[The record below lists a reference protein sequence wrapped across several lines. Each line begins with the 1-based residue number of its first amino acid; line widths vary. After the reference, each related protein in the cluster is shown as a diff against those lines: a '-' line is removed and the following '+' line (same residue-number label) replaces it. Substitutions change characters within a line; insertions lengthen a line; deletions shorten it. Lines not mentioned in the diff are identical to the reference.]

1 MGMAAEATAE
11 SGGPPTVARRHVAAA
26 VVGNWLEFYD
36 FTVYAYFALQIGS
49 TFFPSHDPFVQLM
62 AALVAYGVGF
72 IGRPVG
78 AVVIGRFADRA
89 GRKPAML
96 LSFAMMGI
104 ALVGLVFVPGYR
116 QIGVAAP
123 ILVVALR
130 LIQGFALGG
139 EVGPTTAFLVEAAPP
154 DRKGLYGSWQSAS
167 QSLAS
172 ISGGVIGV
180 VLAYLLSTSQL
191 ADYGWR
197 IAFLIGALVLPVG
210 FIVRRTLPET
220 LHHAEPKLDAH
231 PARADIL
238 SHWRIILLG
247 LGLITGGTISTYV
260 FTFMTTYA
268 QVTLHMG
275 APVAF
280 WVTVVTGAAGL
291 AASLAGGALSDRW
304 GRRALLIWP
313 RLAFLLATMPVFM
326 ILTHA
331 TSTQPLMS
339 SMLQFFRGLEGHIGR
354 AGVALILLGG
364 LNILANL
371 AGVPALVALTESLR
385 KEIRGV
391 GVATIYALAVS
402 VFGGTT
408 QFVVAWLD
416 HVTNNPLAIAWYL
429 MAATV
434 VALVASVLMVETVT
448 PRSRRA

>member
-1 MGMAAEATAE
+1 MTGEFEGMAMAADATAA
-11 SGGPPTVARRHVAAA
+11 SGQPTVARRHVAAA

-36 FTVYAYFALQIGS
+36 FTVYSFFSLQIGQ
-49 TFFPSHDPFVQLM
+49 TFFPSKDPFVQFM

-96 LSFAMMGI
+96 LSFALMGI
-104 ALVGLVFVPGYR
+104 ALVGLVFVPGFK

-123 ILVVALR
+123 VLVVGLR

-139 EVGPTTAFLVEAAPP
+139 EVGPTTAFLVEAAPSGQ
-154 DRKGLYGSWQSAS
+154 RGLYGAWQSAS
-167 QSLAS
+167 QSLS
-172 ISGGVIGV
+172 NLSGGIIGV
-180 VLAYLLSTSQL
+180 ILVNLLTPSEL

-197 IAFLIGALVLPVG
+197 IAFLAGALVLPFGLV
-210 FIVRRTLPET
+210 IRRTLPET
-220 LHHAEPKLDAH
+220 MHQAEPTLAAH
-231 PARADIL
+231 PERPDIL

-247 LGLITGGTISTYV
+247 LGLITGGTVSTYV
-260 FTFMTTYA
+260 FIFMNPYA

-275 APVAF
+275 PRIGF
-280 WVTVVTGAAGL
+280 LITLVTGAVGL

-313 RLAFLLATMPVFM
+313 RVAFLLAIMPVFL
-326 ILTHA
+326 IITHNRNPVVLLT
-331 TSTQPLMS
+331 
-339 SMLQFFRGLEGHIGR
+339 
-354 AGVALILLGG
+354 LLGG
-364 LNILANL
+364 LNLLANL

-385 KEIRGV
+385 KEVRGV
-391 GVATIYALAVS
+391 GVAVIYATAVS

-416 HVTNNPLAIAWYL
+416 HATGNPLAIAWYL

-434 VALVASVLMVETVT
+434 VALVASVFMVETVKPKGAAT
-448 PRSRRA
+448 ID

>member
-1 MGMAAEATAE
+1 MGMAAEATAQ
-11 SGGPPTVARRHVAAA
+11 GGRPTVARRHVAAA

-36 FTVYAYFALQIGS
+36 FTIYAYFALQIGDA
-49 TFFPSHDPFVQLM
+49 FFPSHDAFVQLM

-72 IGRPVG
+72 IGRPIG

-96 LSFAMMGI
+96 LSFSMMGI

-116 QIGVAAP
+116 QIGIAAP

-154 DRKGLYGSWQSAS
+154 GRKGLYGSWQSAS

-191 ADYGWR
+191 AEYGWR
-197 IAFLIGALVLPVG
+197 IAFAIGALVLPFG
-210 FIVRRTLPET
+210 FIIRSTLPET
-220 LHHAEPKLDAH
+220 LHRAEERLDVH
-231 PARADIL
+231 PEGAGIL
-238 SHWRIILLG
+238 GHWRIILLG
-247 LGLITGGTISTYV
+247 LGLITGGTVSTYV

-275 APVAF
+275 APIAF

-313 RLAFLLATMPVFM
+313 RLAFLLATLPVF
-326 ILTHA
+326 IIVTHNN
-331 TSTQPLMS
+331 SPVL
-339 SMLQFFRGLEGHIGR
+339 L
-354 AGVALILLGG
+354 LILMGG

-391 GVATIYALAVS
+391 GVATIYAVAVS

-434 VALVASVLMVETVT
+434 VALIASVLMVETVK
-448 PRSRRA
+448 PRAP